1 MLRFLFG
8 KKSTLKIRKEFLI
21 PEAKVVLP
29 ILALG
34 VSPFIMQA
42 TESIVLISLNNQL
55 SKYGGDLAVS
65 AMTIISSINQIILLP
80 LMGLTSGAHSQSL
93 VTTMGLNNMIVS
105 NKRLNCY

>member
-1 MLRFLFG
+1 MPQLPRNLSLPFGCFASLFG

-80 LMGLTSGAHSQSL
+80 LMGTHIRCTANH
-93 VTTMGLNNMIVS
+93 
-105 NKRLNCY
+105 